1 MCHYHHLTLSE
12 RENLLFFR
20 AQSYSISRIAAALGR
35 DKSTISRELRRNT
48 VNGKYLPITAQQ
60 QYARRRKVCKPHKR
74 LENAKL
80 FALVKN
86 LFLVHHWSP
95 EEIAGR
101 LQLEHQKAL
110 LSYATIYRAIY
121 AGMFDETS
129 SSHGSRGAV
138 RRLRHHGKS
147 RHTRQ
152 YQERRGSIPISHD
165 ISERPAGAA
174 NRSRRGHWE
183 CDTIAGKT
191 GKACLVTLVDRK
203 SRYLVGG
210 KAAKKTAQAVNT
222 VLLQVLQG
230 QPVKS
235 LTPDRGKEFAH
246 HAAVTEALNGVPFYF
261 PPPHQPWQRGSNEN
275 TNGLVREYFPKGTDI
290 TLVPEAYV
298 QAVFAELNRRPR
310 KCLGYKTPYEV
321 HYSKKLHLA

>member
-48 VNGKYLPITAQQ
+48 VNGKYLPITAPQ
-60 QYARRRKVCKPHKR
+60 QYARRRKACKPHKR
-74 LENAKL
+74 LENAEL

-129 SSHGSRGAV
+129 SSHWVPRCGPPLAASWKIPAYPAISGTTGFYSHLSRYFGTA
-138 RRLRHHGKS
+138 S
-147 RHTRQ
+147 
-152 YQERRGSIPISHD
+152 
-165 ISERPAGAA
+165 
-174 NRSRRGHWE
+174 RSR
-183 CDTIAGKT
+183 
-191 GKACLVTLVDRK
+191 
-203 SRYLVGG
+203 
-210 KAAKKTAQAVNT
+210 
-222 VLLQVLQG
+222 
-230 QPVKS
+230 
-235 LTPDRGKEFAH
+235 
-246 HAAVTEALNGVPFYF
+246 
-261 PPPHQPWQRGSNEN
+261 
-275 TNGLVREYFPKGTDI
+275 
-290 TLVPEAYV
+290 
-298 QAVFAELNRRPR
+298 
-310 KCLGYKTPYEV
+310 
-321 HYSKKLHLA
+321 

>member
-1 MCHYHHLTLSE
+1 M
-12 RENLLFFR
+12 
-20 AQSYSISRIAAALGR
+20 
-35 DKSTISRELRRNT
+35 
-48 VNGKYLPITAQQ
+48 
-60 QYARRRKVCKPHKR
+60 
-74 LENAKL
+74 
-80 FALVKN
+80 
-86 LFLVHHWSP
+86 
-95 EEIAGR
+95 
-101 LQLEHQKAL
+101 
-110 LSYATIYRAIY
+110 
-121 AGMFDETS
+121 
-129 SSHGSRGAV
+129 
-138 RRLRHHGKS
+138 
-147 RHTRQ
+147 
-152 YQERRGSIPISHD
+152 
-165 ISERPAGAA
+165 
-174 NRSRRGHWE
+174 
-183 CDTIAGKT
+183 
-191 GKACLVTLVDRK
+191 VDRK

-235 LTPDRGKEFAH
+235 LTPDSGKEFAH

>member
-48 VNGKYLPITAQQ
+48 MNGKYLPITAQQ
-60 QYARRRKVCKPHKR
+60 QYARRRKACKPHKR
-74 LENAKL
+74 LENAEL

-138 RRLRHHGKS
+138 HRLRHHGKS

-152 YQERRGSIPISHD
+152 YQERRGSIP
-165 ISERPAGAA
+165 
-174 NRSRRGHWE
+174 
-183 CDTIAGKT
+183 
-191 GKACLVTLVDRK
+191 
-203 SRYLVGG
+203 
-210 KAAKKTAQAVNT
+210 
-222 VLLQVLQG
+222 
-230 QPVKS
+230 S
-235 LTPDRGKEFAH
+235 LTIFRNGQQEPLTAPG
-246 HAAVTEALNGVPFYF
+246 EAIGNVIP
-261 PPPHQPWQRGSNEN
+261 
-275 TNGLVREYFPKGTDI
+275 
-290 TLVPEAYV
+290 
-298 QAVFAELNRRPR
+298 
-310 KCLGYKTPYEV
+310 
-321 HYSKKLHLA
+321 